1 MNRPALNPADR
12 NQLRAM
18 ANDLVRKPASEP
30 INKVMFNEGKR
41 DAVDIVNA
49 CKDLLRS
56 PVGRESLIAK
66 LRAASKGRPLSIV
79 KGFDHIIT
87 MIETAPQ

>member
-1 MNRPALNPADR
+1 MNRPALKPADR
-12 NQLRAM
+12 KQLRAM
-18 ANDLVRKPASEP
+18 AKDLVRKPASEP

-49 CKDLLRS
+49 CKSLLRS
-56 PVGRESLIAK
+56 PVGRESLINK

-87 MIETAPQ
+87 MIETAPL

>member
-1 MNRPALNPADR
+1 MNRPAMKPADR
-12 NQLRAM
+12 RQLRAM
-18 ANDLVRKPASEP
+18 SADLVRKPTSEP

-49 CKDLLRS
+49 CKALLRS

-87 MIETAPQ
+87 MIETAPY

>member
-1 MNRPALNPADR
+1 MNCPAFKPADR
-12 NQLRAM
+12 KQLRAM
-18 ANDLVRKPASEP
+18 AKDLLTKPISDP

-49 CKDLLRS
+49 CKALLRS
-56 PVGRESLIAK
+56 PVGRESLINK

-87 MIETAPQ
+87 MIESAPY

>member
-1 MNRPALNPADR
+1 MNRPAFKPADR
-12 NQLRAM
+12 KQLRAM
-18 ANDLVRKPASEP
+18 AKDLARKPTSDP

-49 CKDLLRS
+49 CKALLRS
-56 PVGRESLIAK
+56 QAGRESLITK

-87 MIETAPQ
+87 MIETAPY

>member
-1 MNRPALNPADR
+1 MNCHALKPAER
-12 NQLRAM
+12 KQLRAM
-18 ANDLVRKPASEP
+18 SADLVRKPTSEP

-49 CKDLLRS
+49 CKSLLRS
-56 PVGRESLIAK
+56 PVGRESLINK

-79 KGFDHIIT
+79 KGFDHIIM
-87 MIETAPQ
+87 MIETAPY